1 VSRHLK
7 PTRYFLQNALLCLLH
22 SRLKS
27 NEYAGCDHKNRLIP
41 RVLHCHDHGF
51 CSGARGWQN
60 HGFFE
65 GACMKCPHCTKGI
78 HSKLSSVAL
87 GNGDRNHY
95 WAAFYEVC
103 PECGHLIIWLGRG
116 SSSNVEPDML
126 VYPRG
131 TSRPPLPPEVPERFG
146 RDYVEASLVLADSP
160 KASAALSRR
169 TLQNI
174 LREKAKVTAG
184 NLSSEIDK
192 VLSSGSLPSYLSSSI
207 APSERWETLQLT
219 LLRTQIPAKLSRS
232 SRGRP
237 NGCLMS

>member
-1 VSRHLK
+1 
-7 PTRYFLQNALLCLLH
+7 
-22 SRLKS
+22 
-27 NEYAGCDHKNRLIP
+27 
-41 RVLHCHDHGF
+41 
-51 CSGARGWQN
+51 
-60 HGFFE
+60 
-65 GACMKCPHCTKGI
+65 MKCPHCTKGI

-207 APSERWETLQLT
+207 DAIRTLGNFAAHPTKDTNTGEIVEVEPGEAEWLLDVLEGLFDFYFVQPVIIQKKKDRLNVKLT
-219 LLRTQIPAKLSRS
+219 SAGKPLLK
-232 SRGRP
+232 
-237 NGCLMS
+237 